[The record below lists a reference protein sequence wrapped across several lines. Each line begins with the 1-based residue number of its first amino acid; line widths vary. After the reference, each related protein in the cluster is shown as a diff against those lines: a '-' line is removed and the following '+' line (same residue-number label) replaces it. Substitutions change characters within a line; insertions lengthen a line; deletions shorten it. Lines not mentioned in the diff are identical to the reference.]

1 MNVHLKFLVPS
12 HPRFLSV
19 VRAAVAELG
28 SVYGLPAEEC
38 RGMTLAVD
46 EAMANVI
53 RHAYRGAFDGAIE
66 LNCQVWKDRL
76 EFTLLD
82 QGECPDPERLA
93 AHPLDDVALSGRG
106 THIMRT
112 MMDEVCYEQVPG
124 GNQLRLSKQ
133 LPAAETADEGEGNK
147 K

>member
-1 MNVHLKFLVPS
+1 VLPS

-19 VRAAVAELG
+19 ARATVAELG
-28 SVYGLPAEEC
+28 SVYGLSAEEC
-38 RGMTLAVD
+38 RRIALAVD

-53 RHAYRGAFDGAIE
+53 RHAYHGAFDGAIE

-82 QGECPDPERLA
+82 QGECPDPARLA
-93 AHPLDDVALSGRG
+93 PHPLDSVALSGRG

-112 MMDEVCYEQVPG
+112 VMDEVCYEKVPG
-124 GNQLRLSKQ
+124 GNQLRLCKR
-133 LPAAETADEGEGNK
+133 LRPAESAAADEGEK
-147 K
+147 